1 MHRNVKQPICNAL
14 TTLIAAE
21 LSDIN
26 DAIQN
31 GVSMMSK
38 RPIEMMIMG
47 RMVRVYP
54 QSAGNLSVWIDNG
67 NHGFTQV
74 PGLTLHSPASAT
86 SEALYVVSGLRPGN
100 SEIST
105 ERNLLEMLVRDYL
118 RVTGQSLEV
127 V

>member
-1 MHRNVKQPICNAL
+1 
-14 TTLIAAE
+14 
-21 LSDIN
+21 
-26 DAIQN
+26 
-31 GVSMMSK
+31 MMAT
-38 RPIEMMIMG
+38 RPIEMMILG

-54 QSAGNLSVWIDNG
+54 QDGGNLSVWIDNG
-67 NHGFTQV
+67 NHGFTQA
-74 PGLTLHSPASAT
+74 PGLVLHSSATAT

-118 RVTGQSLEV
+118 RVTGQKLEV